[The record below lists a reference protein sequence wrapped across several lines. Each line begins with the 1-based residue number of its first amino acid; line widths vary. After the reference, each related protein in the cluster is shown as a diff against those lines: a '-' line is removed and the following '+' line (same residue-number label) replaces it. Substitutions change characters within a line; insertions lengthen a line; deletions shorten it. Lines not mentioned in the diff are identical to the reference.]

1 MIFFV
6 TLIILVVSVF
16 FAIKFKDS
24 LRFECTGMIFTVVSV
39 IAGFGASIM
48 VIVIIA
54 NNVGVA
60 GEIQARKQKYD
71 SLVYQ
76 AENNLYEND
85 NDLGKKD
92 LANQI
97 QKWNEDLARGKVLQD
112 DFWVG
117 IFYADIYDEFEF
129 IPLTLLKCEPDMIEK

>member
-1 MIFFV
+1 MIFWI
-6 TLIILVVSVF
+6 TLIAFVVFLVLAIIFADSWDFDWIGMFSAVLTFVSGIAA
-16 FAIKFKDS
+16 AIM
-24 LRFECTGMIFTVVSV
+24 L
-39 IAGFGASIM
+39 
-48 VIVIIA
+48 IVIIV
-54 NNVGVA
+54 NNVGVEA
-60 GEIQARKQKYD
+60 KIEANKQRYD

-97 QKWNEDLARGKVLQD
+97 QEWDEDLARGKALQN

-117 IFYADIYDEFEF
+117 IFIPDIYDEFEF
-129 IPLTLLKCEPDMIEK
+129 IPMSVLGSE